1 MYLGIHDGH
10 TATACLFKDGK
21 IIACISEERINR
33 IKEWG
38 GFPKKAILEVLR
50 ISNVKPSEI
59 KAVGISSIFPPI
71 RSVEELE
78 SHLLKKLAKFSIKF
92 IPKSI
97 VRSSNLRKLFL
108 EIYEMLSNRKDYV
121 KNELE
126 KIGIKAK
133 VYLYEHHFIH
143 AFTSHVL
150 SKTRKENLIITL
162 DGSGDL
168 LSGTISI
175 GRNNEI
181 IRISEIS
188 NYDSIGEFY
197 MRITQFLGM
206 KPLSHEYKVMGLSAY
221 VDENDKYAIETY
233 KIFKN
238 FFDVKDLKIYNK
250 TGAYKSLYLN
260 FFKNQILNKRFDY
273 IAFSAQKLLEETVI
287 ELVKN
292 AIRKTNIR
300 NVVLGGGVF
309 MNVKLNNK
317 ILMLDEVENLFV
329 MPSCSDESLAIG
341 CAIKC
346 AIDEGFKFEDV
357 NYLEDIYWGTSYSK
371 EEVENALE
379 NLDEK
384 EFEIKYI
391 SDDIDEFVGELI
403 SENYIIARF
412 KNRMEFGARALGNR
426 SILANP
432 SNLEVITRIN
442 KAIKQRDFWM
452 PFAPTILYEDQDRY
466 IINPKNHQAYYMI
479 MAFFTK
485 EEAHKHLKSALHQYD
500 LSARPQILIKEHNES
515 YYRLIKRFKEKTGIG
530 GILNTSFNLHG
541 EPIVMSPK
549 DAIWTLKNSLLDGLA
564 IENYLIL
571 RKKIIKNI

>member
-38 GFPKKAILEVLR
+38 GFPKNAILEVLK
-50 ISNVKPSEI
+50 ISNVNPSDI
-59 KAVGISSIFPPI
+59 KAVGVSSIFPPI
-71 RSVEELE
+71 RSVDELE
-78 SHLLKKLAKFSIKF
+78 SHFLKKLAKFSIKF

-97 VRSSNLRKLFL
+97 IRSSSLRRIFL
-108 EIYEMLSNRKDYV
+108 EIYEMLSNRKNYI

-126 KIGIKAK
+126 KLGIRAK

-143 AFTSHVL
+143 AFTSHIL
-150 SKTRKENLIITL
+150 SKTRNENLIITL

-175 GRNNEI
+175 GRNSEI

-221 VDENDKYAIETY
+221 VDENDKHAIETF

-238 FFDVKDLKIYNK
+238 YFEVKNLKVYNR

-260 FFKNQILNKRFDY
+260 LFKRQILNKRFDY
-273 IAFSAQKLLEETVI
+273 IAFSAQKLLEEIVI
-287 ELVKN
+287 ELVRN

-329 MPSCSDESLAIG
+329 MPSCSDESLAVG

-357 NYLEDIYWGTSYSK
+357 NFLEDIYWGTSYSK
-371 EEVENALE
+371 EEVEKAFE

-391 SDDIDEFVGELI
+391 GDDIDELVGELI

-432 SNLEVITRIN
+432 SNLEVITKIN

-466 IINPKNHQAYYMI
+466 IINPKKYEGYYMI

-485 EEAHKHLKSALHQYD
+485 EEAHKDLKAALHQYD
-500 LSARPQILIKEHNES
+500 LSVRPQILIKEHNES
-515 YYRLIKRFKEKTGIG
+515 YYKLIKKFKEKTGIG
-530 GILNTSFNLHG
+530 GVLNTSFNLHG
-541 EPIVMSPK
+541 EPIVMSPN
-549 DAIWTLKNSLLDGLA
+549 DAIWTLKNSSLDGLA

-571 RKKIIKNI
+571 RRKFVI

>member
-21 IIACISEERINR
+21 ITACISEERINR

-38 GFPKKAILEVLR
+38 GFPKNAILEVLR
-50 ISNVKPSEI
+50 ISNVNPSDI

-71 RSVEELE
+71 KSVDELE
-78 SHLLKKLAKFSIKF
+78 CHFLKKLAKFSIKF

-97 VRSSNLRKLFL
+97 IRSSNLRKLFL

-126 KIGIKAK
+126 KIGIKAN

-150 SKTRKENLIITL
+150 SKTRNENLIITL

-221 VDENDKYAIETY
+221 VDENEKQAIETF

-238 FFDVKDLKIYNK
+238 YFEVKNLKIYNK

-260 FFKNQILNKRFDY
+260 LFKNQILNKRFDY

-292 AIRKTNIR
+292 AIKKTSIR

-346 AIDEGFKFEDV
+346 AIDEGFKFENV
-357 NYLEDIYWGTSYSK
+357 NFLEDIYWGTSYSK
-371 EEVENALE
+371 GEVEKSFE

-391 SDDIDEFVGELI
+391 GDDIDEFVGELI
-403 SENYIIARF
+403 IENYIIARF

-466 IINPKNHQAYYMI
+466 ILNPKKHEGYYMI

-485 EEAHKHLKSALHQYD
+485 EEAHKHLRAALHQYD

-515 YYRLIKRFKEKTGIG
+515 YYKLIKRFKEKTGIG

-541 EPIVMSPK
+541 EPIVMSPN

-571 RKKIIKNI
+571 RKKLSKF

>member
-38 GFPKKAILEVLR
+38 GFPKNAILEVLK
-50 ISNVKPSEI
+50 ISNVNPSDI
-59 KAVGISSIFPPI
+59 KAVGVSSIFPPI
-71 RSVEELE
+71 RSVDELE
-78 SHLLKKLAKFSIKF
+78 SHFLKKLAKFSIKF

-97 VRSSNLRKLFL
+97 IRSSSLRKLFL
-108 EIYEMLSNRKDYV
+108 EIYEMLSSRKNYI

-126 KIGIKAK
+126 KLGIRAK

-143 AFTSHVL
+143 AFTSHIL
-150 SKTRKENLIITL
+150 SKTRNENLIITL

-175 GRNNEI
+175 GRNSEI

-221 VDENDKYAIETY
+221 VDENDKHSIETF

-238 FFDVKDLKIYNK
+238 YFEVKNLKIYNR

-260 FFKNQILNKRFDY
+260 LFKRQILNKRFDY
-273 IAFSAQKLLEETVI
+273 IAFSAQKLLEEIVI
-287 ELVKN
+287 ELVRN

-329 MPSCSDESLAIG
+329 MPSCSDESLAVG

-357 NYLEDIYWGTSYSK
+357 NFLEDIYWGTSYSK
-371 EEVENALE
+371 EEVEKAFE

-391 SDDIDEFVGELI
+391 GDDIDELVGELI

-432 SNLEVITRIN
+432 SNLEVITKIN

-466 IINPKNHQAYYMI
+466 IINPKKYEGYYMI

-485 EEAHKHLKSALHQYD
+485 EEAHKDLKAALHQYD
-500 LSARPQILIKEHNES
+500 LSVRPQILIKEHNES
-515 YYRLIKRFKEKTGIG
+515 YYKLIKKFKEKTGIG
-530 GILNTSFNLHG
+530 GVLNTSFNLHG
-541 EPIVMSPK
+541 EPIVMSPN
-549 DAIWTLKNSLLDGLA
+549 DAIWTLKNSSLDGLA

-571 RKKIIKNI
+571 RRKFVI

>member
-1 MYLGIHDGH
+1 MYYLGIHDGH

-38 GFPKKAILEVLR
+38 GFPKLAILEILK
-50 ISNVKPSEI
+50 IANIKPSDI
-59 KAVGISSIFPPI
+59 KAVGVSSIFPPI
-71 RSVEELE
+71 RNLQELE
-78 SHLLKKLAKFSIKF
+78 KHILKRLIKHSINF

-97 VRSSNLRKLFL
+97 IRNKNVRHLFL
-108 EIYEMLSNRKDYV
+108 EVYEKFSNRKEYL
-121 KNELE
+121 KRELE
-126 KIGIKAK
+126 SIGIKAK
-133 VYLYEHHFIH
+133 LNIYEHHYIH
-143 AFTSHVL
+143 AFTSHIL
-150 SKTRKENLIITL
+150 SKTREENLIITL

-175 GRNNEI
+175 GRNDKIE
-181 IRISEIS
+181 RISEIS
-188 NYDSIGEFY
+188 NYDSLGEFY

-221 VDENDKYAIETY
+221 VDENDKYAKEIYE
-233 KIFKN
+233 IFKT
-238 FFDVKDLKIYNK
+238 FFEVKDLNIINK
-250 TGAYKSLYLN
+250 TGAYKSLYLKL
-260 FFKNQILNKRFDY
+260 FERKLANKRFDY
-273 IAFSAQKLLEETVI
+273 IAFGAQKLIEEIVV

-317 ILMLDEVENLFV
+317 ILMLNEVEKLFI

-346 AIDEGFKFEDV
+346 AIDDGFYFNNV
-357 NYLEDIYWGTSYSK
+357 QFLQDIYWGSSYDK
-371 EEVENALE
+371 QEIEKAFEELNEN
-379 NLDEK
+379 

-391 SDDIDEFVGELI
+391 GKDIDELVGELI
-403 SENYIIARF
+403 AQNYIIARF
-412 KNRMEFGARALGNR
+412 SGRMEFGARALGNR

-432 SNLEVITRIN
+432 KNLEVITKIN

-452 PFAPTILYEDQDRY
+452 PFAPTILYEEQEKY
-466 IINPKNHQAYYMI
+466 IINPKNHEGYYMI

-485 EEAHKHLKSALHQYD
+485 EEAHKHLRAALHQYD
-500 LSARPQILIKEHNES
+500 LSARPQILKEEHNPR
-515 YYRLIKRFKEKTGIG
+515 YYKLIKKFKEKTGIG

-549 DAIWTLKNSLLDGLA
+549 DAIYTLNNSQLDALA
-564 IENYLIL
+564 IEDYLII
-571 RKKIIKNI
+571 RKKYKL